1 MTLVPA
7 TKLGVDVPVPPLATG
22 NKPTTPV
29 VNGNPVALVNVTE
42 VGVPRTGVTSV
53 GDVERTTEPEPVEV
67 VTPVPPLA
75 TANVPANVTAP
86 VVAVLG
92 VNPVEPAENEVTPPV
107 DAAHVAV
114 VPLDVSTY
122 PLVPMP
128 RRVALFTPLPT
139 IKSPTEVIGDSA
151 LNAATAVVCPVPP
164 LAITNVPFNVIVPA
178 VVIGP
183 PFAVNPVVPPLTFT
197 LVTEPE
203 PAEDQMGLAEA
214 PCVVSVCPDVPGDS
228 CTHEVA
234 FLYRMPPCVPPPTAE
249 SIKGLNEDH

>member
-1 MTLVPA
+1 MT
-7 TKLGVDVPVPPLATG
+7 T
-22 NKPTTPV
+22 
-29 VNGNPVALVNVTE
+29 
-42 VGVPRTGVTSV
+42 
-53 GDVERTTEPEPVEV
+53 
-67 VTPVPPLA
+67 
-75 TANVPANVTAP
+75 P

-139 IKSPTEVIGDSA
+139 IKSPTEAIGDSA
-151 LNAATAVVCPVPP
+151 LKAEDAVVCPVPP
-164 LAITNVPFNVIVPA
+164 LAIARVPVSVMAPD

-183 PFAVNPVVPPLTFT
+183 PLVVKPVVPPLTFT

-203 PAEDQMGLAEA
+203 LAEDQTGLAEA
-214 PCVVSVCPDVPGDS
+214 PCVVSICPDVPGDS

-234 FLYRMPPCVPPPTAE
+234 FLYRMPPCAPPPTAE